1 MSITIL
7 LQTFVNICFFFKKDW
22 NKLLYSKIPHTK
34 LQIDFAK
41 LFLNVL

>member
-7 LQTFVNICFFFKKDW
+7 LQTFVNICFFKQGW
-22 NKLLYSKIPHTK
+22 NKLLYSKIPHTN